1 MNYTVNITTVTQQ
14 LIAASRKRTGYDRVS
29 QEIQPLLGHVWT
41 FLRAHPELKGGQPQ
55 WGFNVAIYREPPPDG
70 SIECGVQVFS
80 PFDETAEVVRSYT
93 PAGRVA
99 TAAHFGP
106 YDQLGGAHAAVRDYC
121 KQNGHEIV
129 LPFWE
134 IYGHWNDDWAK
145 VRTDVYYLIR

>member
-14 LIAASRKRTGYDRVS
+14 LMAASRKRTAYGRVS
-29 QEIQPLLGHVWT
+29 QEIQPLLGYVWT
-41 FLRAHPELKGGQPQ
+41 FLRAHPELK
-55 WGFNVAIYREPPPDG
+55 WGFNVALYHELPPNG
-70 SIECGVQVFS
+70 TIECGVQIFS
-80 PFDETAEVVRSYT
+80 PFDETADVVSSYT

-99 TAAHFGP
+99 TTAHFGR
-106 YDQLGGAHAAVRDYC
+106 YDQLGAAHGAVVEFC

-145 VRTDVYYLIR
+145 VRTDVYYLIK

>member
-1 MNYTVNITTVTQQ
+1 MNYTVNVATVTQQ
-14 LIAASRKRTGYDRVS
+14 SIAASRRRTTHGRVS
-29 QEIQPLLGHVWT
+29 QEIQGVLGDVWT
-41 FLRAHPELKGGQPQ
+41 FLRAHADVK
-55 WGFNVAIYREPPPDG
+55 WGFNVAIYHEPPPNG

-80 PFDETAEVVRSYT
+80 RFDETADVVSSYT

-99 TAAHFGP
+99 TTAHFGP
-106 YDQLGGAHAAVRDYC
+106 YDQLGGAHEAVREYC

-145 VRTDVYYLIR
+145 VRTDVYYLIK

>member
-1 MNYTVNITTVTQQ
+1 MNYTVDITTVTGQ
-14 LIAASRKRTGYDRVS
+14 LIAASRKRTAYGRVS
-29 QEIQPLLGHVWT
+29 QEIQPLLGYVWT
-41 FLRAHPELKGGQPQ
+41 FLRAHPELK
-55 WGFNVAIYREPPPDG
+55 WGFNVALYHELPPHG

-80 PFDETAEVVRSYT
+80 PFDETADVVSSYT

-99 TAAHFGP
+99 TTAHFGR
-106 YDQLGGAHAAVRDYC
+106 YGQLGAAHSAVVEFC

-145 VRTDVYYLIR
+145 VRTDVYYLIK